1 MENAPQLSLSPV
13 QSDPVLDQVPTSP
26 KVRGTPHVG
35 TPKSKAI
42 LLNTVDQAICWF
54 RGAYPD
60 LFADPELIRH
70 ELAYK
75 RDAHS
80 VFADRFGQG
89 RGRSL
94 LQNRQYTDIAEGLTR
109 LYQATNIPSRFEIIA
124 ANDGLKDSHAAGRLL
139 ENLLEFVD
147 RPVVGTFDG
156 LVSAVGS
163 LPAPADGSRVLTW
176 PNVTILPFLA
186 DPARFMVLKPG
197 VSKRMSKRMGID
209 LAYSTS
215 PKWHT
220 YEALHRM
227 SRELLD
233 KLTPLGA
240 RDYIDLQSFIW
251 VTRELD

>member
-26 KVRGTPHVG
+26 NVRGTA
-35 TPKSKAI
+35 KSKVI
-42 LLNTVDQAICWF
+42 LLNTVDQAISWF
-54 RGAYPD
+54 RGRYPD
-60 LFADPELIRH
+60 LFADPVLIRH

-80 VFADRFGQG
+80 LFADRFGQG

-94 LQNRQYTDIAEGLTR
+94 LQNRQYTDIADGLTR
-109 LYQATNIPSRFEIIA
+109 LYQATNIPSRFEVMA
-124 ANDGLKDSHAAGRLL
+124 ARDGLKDSHAAGRLL

-147 RPVVGTFDG
+147 RPVVGTFDS
-156 LVSAVGS
+156 LVTAVGS
-163 LPAPADGSRVLTW
+163 LPAPVDGSRVLTW

-186 DPARFMVLKPG
+186 DPAKFIVLKPE

-209 LAYSTS
+209 LSYSTS

-220 YEALHRM
+220 YDALLRM
-227 SRELLD
+227 SRDLLD

-240 RDYIDLQSFIW
+240 RDYIDVQSFMW
-251 VTRELD
+251 VTQDLE